1 MKKKLTRRKLSR
13 RMNVRIDKLTRSIQI
28 RISGDRVDTA
38 IQRLW
43 PEDSGL
49 LTDGAWQFDWD
60 RELHQKNRE
69 VYTLTT
75 ILNPTIIQGL
85 ISLEDLGDHI
95 FVHLIE
101 NAEFN
106 VGRQKLFEGVPG
118 NLFAFACKM
127 SFEKGYGGTVA
138 FESKTALIHHYEKTL
153 GAQLLW
159 GIRML
164 INTQEALTLARQYF
178 KDFDSNNSDNGTLK
192 NT

>member
-1 MKKKLTRRKLSR
+1 
-13 RMNVRIDKLTRSIQI
+13 MNVRIDKLTRSIQL
-28 RISGDRVDTA
+28 RISGDTFDTM

-43 PEDSGL
+43 PTDSNL
-49 LTDGAWQFDWD
+49 LKDGAWQFDWE
-60 RELHQKNRE
+60 RELHQANHE

-85 ISLEDLGDHI
+85 ISLEDLSDHI

-101 NAEFN
+101 NADFN
-106 VGRQKLFEGVPG
+106 KGGQRLFEGVAG
-118 NLFAFACKM
+118 NLFAFACKV
-127 SFEKGYGGTVA
+127 SFEKGYGGNVV

-164 INTQEALTLARQYF
+164 INTPEALKLARLYF
-178 KDFDSNNSDNGTLK
+178 KDFDNATL
-192 NT
+192 

>member
-1 MKKKLTRRKLSR
+1 
-13 RMNVRIDKLTRSIQI
+13 MNIRIDKLTKSIQL
-28 RISGDRVDTA
+28 RISGDVFDTM
-38 IQRLW
+38 IEQLW
-43 PEDSGL
+43 PADSNL
-49 LTDGAWQFDWD
+49 LKDGAWQFDWA

-69 VYTLTT
+69 VYKLTT

-106 VGRQKLFEGVPG
+106 KGRQKLFEGVPG
-118 NLFAFACKM
+118 NLFAFACKLA
-127 SFEKGYGGTVA
+127 FEKGYGGTVA
-138 FESKTALIHHYEKTL
+138 FESKTALITHYEKIL

-164 INTQEALTLARQYF
+164 INTPEAAKLVRQYF
-178 KDFDSNNSDNGTLK
+178 KDFDNGTDK

>member
-1 MKKKLTRRKLSR
+1 
-13 RMNVRIDKLTRSIQI
+13 
-28 RISGDRVDTA
+28 VDS
-38 IQRLW
+38 
-43 PEDSGL
+43 DL
-49 LTDGAWQFDWD
+49 LKNGAWQFDWE

-85 ISLEDLGDHI
+85 ISIEDLSDHI

-101 NAEFN
+101 NADFN
-106 VGRQKLFEGVPG
+106 KGGQRLFEGVAG
-118 NLFAFACKM
+118 NLFAFACKV
-127 SFEKGYGGTVA
+127 SFEKGYGGNVV

-164 INTQEALTLARQYF
+164 INTPEALKLARLYF
-178 KDFDSNNSDNGTLK
+178 KDFDNATHK

>member
-1 MKKKLTRRKLSR
+1 MKKQNKRI
-13 RMNVRIDKLTRSIQI
+13 NVRIDRLTKSIQL
-28 RISGDRVDTA
+28 RITGEVFDTM
-38 IQRLW
+38 IEQLW
-43 PEDSGL
+43 PTDSDL
-49 LTDGAWQFDWD
+49 LKDGAWQFDWV

-85 ISLEDLGDHI
+85 ISLEERNDHI
-95 FVHLIE
+95 FVHLVE

-106 VGRQKLFEGVPG
+106 KGRQKLFEGVPG

-127 SFEKGYGGTVA
+127 SFEKGFEGYVI
-138 FESKTALIHHYEKTL
+138 FESKMKLIPHYEVSL
-153 GAQLLW
+153 GAKLIY

-164 INTQEALTLARQYF
+164 IDTTAALILVRQYF
-178 KDFDSNNSDNGTLK
+178 KDFDTKTFNHATNK

>member
-1 MKKKLTRRKLSR
+1 
-13 RMNVRIDKLTRSIQI
+13 MNVRIDKLTKSIQL
-28 RISGDRVDTA
+28 RITGEVFDTM
-38 IQRLW
+38 IEQIW
-43 PEDSGL
+43 PTDSDL
-49 LTDGAWQFDWD
+49 LKDGAWQFDWV
-60 RELHQKNRE
+60 RELHRKERE
-69 VYTLTT
+69 VYKRTT
-75 ILNPTIIQGL
+75 ILNRTIIQGL

-106 VGRQKLFEGVPG
+106 KGRQKLFEGVPG

-127 SFEKGYGGTVA
+127 PFEKGYGGNVV
-138 FESKTALIHHYEKTL
+138 FESKTALIHHYEKIL

-164 INTQEALTLARQYF
+164 ISTPEALKLARQYF
-178 KDFDSNNSDNGTLK
+178 KDFDSKNSDNGTHK

>member
-1 MKKKLTRRKLSR
+1 
-13 RMNVRIDKLTRSIQI
+13 MNVRIDKLTRSIQI
-28 RISGDRVDTA
+28 RISGDRVDTI

-43 PEDSGL
+43 PTDSGL
-49 LTDGAWQFDWD
+49 LKGGAWQFDWV
-60 RELHQKNRE
+60 RELHQKDRE

-85 ISLEDLGDHI
+85 ISIEDMGDHI
-95 FVHLIE
+95 FIHLIE
-101 NAEFN
+101 NADFN
-106 VGRQKLFEGVPG
+106 KGGQKLFEGIAG

-127 SFEKGYGGTVA
+127 SFEKGYGGNVA

-164 INTQEALTLARQYF
+164 INTPEAYKLVQQYF
-178 KDFDSNNSDNGTLK
+178 KDFDSNNSDNATLK

>member
-1 MKKKLTRRKLSR
+1 MKKKLTR

-43 PEDSGL
+43 PADSGL
-49 LTDGAWQFDWD
+49 LKDGAWQFDWE

-69 VYTLTT
+69 IYTLTT

-85 ISLEDLGDHI
+85 ISLEERNDHI
-95 FVHLIE
+95 FVHLVE
-101 NAEFN
+101 NADFN
-106 VGRQKLFEGVPG
+106 KGSQKLFEGVPG

-127 SFEKGYGGTVA
+127 AFEKGYRGDIA
-138 FESKTALIHHYEKTL
+138 FDSKTALIPHYEKTI
-153 GAQLLW
+153 GAKRLW

-164 INTQEALTLARQYF
+164 IKKRLRII
-178 KDFDSNNSDNGTLK
+178 
-192 NT
+192 